1 MKKNKTRVTLEVV
14 RERERER
21 RSLKKIDF
29 ICSAKNVIEN
39 KAKKEVIINRK
50 TKIKGK
56 NAIKKRMEYEFKKLV
71 SKIKIARTSLK
82 NHILS
87 FLRAFESCSM
97 CTNKRKEEKDKYA
110 WENSNKIS
118 KSYYEE
124 VYK

>member
-87 FLRAFESCSM
+87 FLRAFEACSM

-110 WENSNKIS
+110 
-118 KSYYEE
+118 
-124 VYK
+124 